1 MRERPTQ
8 TPTAGG
14 RKATLPRLDTS
25 HRYIDTVYQRK
36 PLSMTR
42 KITAAATVL
51 ALLATG
57 CSASTDSSAPGGT
70 LITGGTSTAT
80 PTPSST
86 TPAPATTTAGRTPT
100 VTEVTASPS
109 ATESPSAASTI
120 AVATPTPTVSLDPSP
135 LAGTGG
141 GPQQPSSVPTLN
153 SITDEDRGR
162 ALEAAKAIVAAYTS
176 GKPYKEWSEELY
188 PMVDPEVQNEYGP
201 KSRIDLLKGTVISAE
216 LVDDPT
222 LKVPGGDNP
231 YWLTVCVR
239 VEGSLSPAYYVRL
252 HRTAERPNKWK
263 ASHILEPQ
271 GYKLFAEKWL
281 KQHNK

>member
-1 MRERPTQ
+1 
-8 TPTAGG
+8 
-14 RKATLPRLDTS
+14 
-25 HRYIDTVYQRK
+25 
-36 PLSMTR
+36 MTR
-42 KITAAATVL
+42 KITAAAVALT
-51 ALLATG
+51 LLATG

-80 PTPSST
+80 PTPSPT
-86 TPAPATTTAGRTPT
+86 ATPAPTTTTAGRTPT

-109 ATESPSAASTI
+109 ATASTTAASTI
-120 AVATPTPTVSLDPSP
+120 AAPTPTVSIDPSP

>member
-1 MRERPTQ
+1 
-8 TPTAGG
+8 
-14 RKATLPRLDTS
+14 
-25 HRYIDTVYQRK
+25 
-36 PLSMTR
+36 MTR
-42 KITAAATVL
+42 KITAAAAVL

-80 PTPSST
+80 PTPTST

-100 VTEVTASPS
+100 VAEVTASPS
-109 ATESPSAASTI
+109 ATASTTAASTT
-120 AVATPTPTVSLDPSP
+120 AAPTPTVSLDPSP

-141 GPQQPSSVPTLN
+141 GPQQPSSEAILRT
-153 SITDEDRGR
+153 ITDEDRAR
-162 ALEAAKAIVAAYTS
+162 AVDAAKAIVTAYTS

-271 GYKLFAEKWL
+271 GYKLFVEKRL
-281 KQHNK
+281 KERNK

>member
-1 MRERPTQ
+1 
-8 TPTAGG
+8 
-14 RKATLPRLDTS
+14 
-25 HRYIDTVYQRK
+25 
-36 PLSMTR
+36 MTR
-42 KITAAATVL
+42 KITAAAAVL

-80 PTPSST
+80 STPTPSPT
-86 TPAPATTTAGRTPT
+86 ATPASATTTAGRTPT

-109 ATESPSAASTI
+109 AEASTT
-120 AVATPTPTVSLDPSP
+120 AAFTTAAATPTVSLDPSP

-188 PMVDPEVQNEYGP
+188 PMIDPKLQNQYGP
-201 KSRIDLLKGTVISAE
+201 NSRIDIFKGTVTNAE

-231 YWLTVCVR
+231 YWLTVCVK
-239 VEGSLSPAYYVRL
+239 VEGSISPAYYVRL
-252 HRTAERPNKWK
+252 HRTAERPDKWK

-271 GYKLFAEKWL
+271 GFNSFVKERMKE
-281 KQHNK
+281 QNK

>member
-1 MRERPTQ
+1 
-8 TPTAGG
+8 
-14 RKATLPRLDTS
+14 
-25 HRYIDTVYQRK
+25 
-36 PLSMTR
+36 MTR
-42 KITAAATVL
+42 KITAAAVALT
-51 ALLATG
+51 LLATG

-109 ATESPSAASTI
+109 AMESPSAASTI

-188 PMVDPEVQNEYGP
+188 PMIDPKLQNQYGLN
-201 KSRIDLLKGTVISAE
+201 SRIDVFKGTVTSAE

-231 YWLTVCVR
+231 YWLTVCVK
-239 VEGSLSPAYYVRL
+239 VEGSISPAYYVRL
-252 HRTAERPNKWK
+252 HRTAERPDKWK

-271 GYKLFAEKWL
+271 GFNSFVKERMKE
-281 KQHNK
+281 QNK

>member
-1 MRERPTQ
+1 
-8 TPTAGG
+8 
-14 RKATLPRLDTS
+14 
-25 HRYIDTVYQRK
+25 
-36 PLSMTR
+36 MTR
-42 KITAAATVL
+42 KITAAAAVL

-80 PTPSST
+80 STPTPTST

-109 ATESPSAASTI
+109 AEASTTAASTT
-120 AVATPTPTVSLDPSP
+120 AAPTPTVSLDPSP

-162 ALEAAKAIVAAYTS
+162 ALETAKAIVAAYTS

-231 YWLTVCVR
+231 YWLTVSVR

-271 GYKLFAEKWL
+271 GYKLFVEKRL
-281 KQHNK
+281 KEQNK

>member
-1 MRERPTQ
+1 
-8 TPTAGG
+8 
-14 RKATLPRLDTS
+14 
-25 HRYIDTVYQRK
+25 
-36 PLSMTR
+36 MTR
-42 KITAAATVL
+42 KITAAAAVL

-80 PTPSST
+80 STPTPSST

-100 VTEVTASPS
+100 VTEVPASPS
-109 ATESPSAASTI
+109 AEASTTAASTT
-120 AVATPTPTVSLDPSP
+120 AAATPTVSLDPSP

-201 KSRIDLLKGTVISAE
+201 KSRIDVFKGTVTSAE

-231 YWLTVCVR
+231 YWLTVCVK
-239 VEGSLSPAYYVRL
+239 VEGSISPAYYVRL

-271 GYKLFAEKWL
+271 GFNSFVKERMKER
-281 KQHNK
+281 NK

>member
-1 MRERPTQ
+1 
-8 TPTAGG
+8 
-14 RKATLPRLDTS
+14 
-25 HRYIDTVYQRK
+25 
-36 PLSMTR
+36 MTR
-42 KITAAATVL
+42 KITAAAAVL

-57 CSASTDSSAPGGT
+57 CSASTDSSAPGGA
-70 LITGGTSTAT
+70 LITGGTSTT
-80 PTPSST
+80 TPSPT
-86 TPAPATTTAGRTPT
+86 ATPAPATTTAGRTPT

-109 ATESPSAASTI
+109 ATASTTAASTI
-120 AVATPTPTVSLDPSP
+120 AAPTPTVSLDPSP

-162 ALEAAKAIVAAYTS
+162 AIEAAKAIVAAYTS

-201 KSRIDLLKGTVISAE
+201 KSRIDVFKGTVTSAE

-231 YWLTVCVR
+231 YWLTVCVK
-239 VEGSLSPAYYVRL
+239 VEGSISPAYYVRL

-271 GYKLFAEKWL
+271 GFNSFVKERMKER
-281 KQHNK
+281 NK

>member
-1 MRERPTQ
+1 
-8 TPTAGG
+8 
-14 RKATLPRLDTS
+14 
-25 HRYIDTVYQRK
+25 
-36 PLSMTR
+36 MTR
-42 KITAAATVL
+42 KITAAAAVL

-80 PTPSST
+80 STPTPSPTT

-109 ATESPSAASTI
+109 ATESTTAASTT
-120 AVATPTPTVSLDPSP
+120 AAATPTVSLDPSP

-141 GPQQPSSVPTLN
+141 GPQQPSSVPTLS
-153 SITDEDRGR
+153 SITNADYNR
-162 ALEAAKAIVAAYTS
+162 AMDTAKAIVTAYTS

-231 YWLTVCVR
+231 YWLTVSVR

>member
-1 MRERPTQ
+1 
-8 TPTAGG
+8 
-14 RKATLPRLDTS
+14 
-25 HRYIDTVYQRK
+25 
-36 PLSMTR
+36 MTR
-42 KITAAATVL
+42 KITAAAAVL

-70 LITGGTSTAT
+70 LITGGTSTAPST
-80 PTPSST
+80 PTPTST

-109 ATESPSAASTI
+109 ATESTTVASTT
-120 AVATPTPTVSLDPSP
+120 AAPTPTVSLDPSP

-201 KSRIDLLKGTVISAE
+201 KSRIDVFKGTVTSAE

-231 YWLTVCVR
+231 YWLTVCVK
-239 VEGSLSPAYYVRL
+239 VEGSISPAYYVRL

>member
-1 MRERPTQ
+1 
-8 TPTAGG
+8 
-14 RKATLPRLDTS
+14 
-25 HRYIDTVYQRK
+25 
-36 PLSMTR
+36 MTR
-42 KITAAATVL
+42 KITATAAVL

-80 PTPSST
+80 STPTPSPTT
-86 TPAPATTTAGRTPT
+86 TPASATTTAGRTPT
-100 VTEVTASPS
+100 VAEVTASPS
-109 ATESPSAASTI
+109 AEASTTAASTI

-162 ALEAAKAIVAAYTS
+162 ALESAKAIVAAYTS

-188 PMVDPEVQNEYGP
+188 PMIDPKLQNQYGP
-201 KSRIDLLKGTVISAE
+201 NSRIDIFKGTVTNAE

-231 YWLTVCVR
+231 YWLTVCVK
-239 VEGSLSPAYYVRL
+239 VEGSISPAYYVRL
-252 HRTAERPNKWK
+252 HRTAERPDKWK

-271 GYKLFAEKWL
+271 GFNSFVKERL
-281 KQHNK
+281 KEQNK

>member
-1 MRERPTQ
+1 
-8 TPTAGG
+8 
-14 RKATLPRLDTS
+14 
-25 HRYIDTVYQRK
+25 
-36 PLSMTR
+36 MTR
-42 KITAAATVL
+42 KITAAAAVL

-80 PTPSST
+80 STPTPSPT

-109 ATESPSAASTI
+109 AEASTTAASTT
-120 AVATPTPTVSLDPSP
+120 AAATPTVSLDPSP

-141 GPQQPSSVPTLN
+141 GPQQPSSEAILRT
-153 SITDEDRGR
+153 ITDEDRAR
-162 ALEAAKAIVAAYTS
+162 AVDAAKAIVTAYTS

-188 PMVDPEVQNEYGP
+188 PMVDPKVQNEYGP

-231 YWLTVCVR
+231 YWLTVCVK
-239 VEGSLSPAYYVRL
+239 VEGSISPAYYVRL
-252 HRTAERPNKWK
+252 HRTAERPDKWK

-271 GYKLFAEKWL
+271 GFNSFVKERIKE
-281 KQHNK
+281 QNK

>member
-1 MRERPTQ
+1 
-8 TPTAGG
+8 
-14 RKATLPRLDTS
+14 
-25 HRYIDTVYQRK
+25 
-36 PLSMTR
+36 MTR
-42 KITAAATVL
+42 KITAAAAVL

-57 CSASTDSSAPGGT
+57 CSASTDSSASGGT

-80 PTPSST
+80 STPTPTST

-109 ATESPSAASTI
+109 AEASTTAASTT
-120 AVATPTPTVSLDPSP
+120 AAATPTVSLDPSP

-188 PMVDPEVQNEYGP
+188 PMIDPKLQNHYGP
-201 KSRIDLLKGTVISAE
+201 NSRIDVFKGTVTSAE

-231 YWLTVCVR
+231 YWLTV
-239 VEGSLSPAYYVRL
+239 
-252 HRTAERPNKWK
+252 
-263 ASHILEPQ
+263 
-271 GYKLFAEKWL
+271 
-281 KQHNK
+281 

>member
-1 MRERPTQ
+1 
-8 TPTAGG
+8 
-14 RKATLPRLDTS
+14 
-25 HRYIDTVYQRK
+25 
-36 PLSMTR
+36 MTR
-42 KITAAATVL
+42 KITAAAAVL

-70 LITGGTSTAT
+70 LITGGPSTAT
-80 PTPSST
+80 PTPSSTT

-100 VTEVTASPS
+100 VTEETASPS
-109 ATESPSAASTI
+109 ATASTTAASTI
-120 AVATPTPTVSLDPSP
+120 AAATPTPTVSLDPSP

-231 YWLTVCVR
+231 YWLTACVK
-239 VEGSLSPAYYVRL
+239 VEGSISPAYYVRL

-263 ASHILEPQ
+263 ASHILESQ
-271 GYKLFAEKWL
+271 GFNSFVKERMKEQG
-281 KQHNK
+281 K

>member
-1 MRERPTQ
+1 
-8 TPTAGG
+8 
-14 RKATLPRLDTS
+14 
-25 HRYIDTVYQRK
+25 
-36 PLSMTR
+36 MTR
-42 KITAAATVL
+42 KITAAAVALT
-51 ALLATG
+51 LLATG

-109 ATESPSAASTI
+109 ATASTTAASTI
-120 AVATPTPTVSLDPSP
+120 VTATPTVSLDPSP
-135 LAGTGG
+135 LTGTGG

-153 SITDEDRGR
+153 SITNADSNR
-162 ALEAAKAIVAAYTS
+162 AMDTAKAIVTAYTS

-188 PMVDPEVQNEYGP
+188 PMVDPEVQKEYGP
-201 KSRIDLLKGTVISAE
+201 NSRLDQLRGTVTSAQ

-231 YWLTVCVR
+231 YWITVR
-239 VEGSLSPAYYVRL
+239 VNVMGGTTPAYYVRL
-252 HRTAERPNKWK
+252 HRTAERPDKWK

-271 GYKLFAEKWL
+271 GFNSFVKERMKD
-281 KQHNK
+281 K

>member
-1 MRERPTQ
+1 
-8 TPTAGG
+8 
-14 RKATLPRLDTS
+14 
-25 HRYIDTVYQRK
+25 
-36 PLSMTR
+36 MTR
-42 KITAAATVL
+42 KITAAAAVL
-51 ALLATG
+51 ALLTTG

-70 LITGGTSTAT
+70 LITGGTSTATST

-109 ATESPSAASTI
+109 ATESATAASTTA
-120 AVATPTPTVSLDPSP
+120 AVTPTVSLDPSP

-162 ALEAAKAIVAAYTS
+162 ALETAKAIVAAYTS

-201 KSRIDLLKGTVISAE
+201 KSRIDVFKGTVTSAE

-231 YWLTVCVR
+231 YWLTVCVK
-239 VEGSLSPAYYVRL
+239 VEGSISPAYYVRL

-271 GYKLFAEKWL
+271 GFNSFVKERMKER
-281 KQHNK
+281 NK

>member
-1 MRERPTQ
+1 
-8 TPTAGG
+8 
-14 RKATLPRLDTS
+14 
-25 HRYIDTVYQRK
+25 
-36 PLSMTR
+36 MTR
-42 KITAAATVL
+42 KITAAAAVL

-70 LITGGTSTAT
+70 LITGGTSTATST

-109 ATESPSAASTI
+109 ATESTTVASTT
-120 AVATPTPTVSLDPSP
+120 AAPTPTVSLDPSP

-231 YWLTVCVR
+231 YWLTVSVR

-271 GYKLFAEKWL
+271 GYKLFVEKRL
-281 KQHNK
+281 KERNK

>member
-1 MRERPTQ
+1 
-8 TPTAGG
+8 
-14 RKATLPRLDTS
+14 
-25 HRYIDTVYQRK
+25 
-36 PLSMTR
+36 MTR
-42 KITAAATVL
+42 KITAAAAVL

-80 PTPSST
+80 PTPSPTT

-109 ATESPSAASTI
+109 ATASTT
-120 AVATPTPTVSLDPSP
+120 AAPTPTVSLDPSP

-141 GPQQPSSVPTLN
+141 GPQQPSSEAILRT
-153 SITDEDRGR
+153 ITDEDRAR
-162 ALEAAKAIVAAYTS
+162 AVDAAKAIVTAYTS

-188 PMVDPEVQNEYGP
+188 PMVDPEVQKEYGP
-201 KSRIDLLKGTVISAE
+201 NSRLDQLRGTVTSAQ
-216 LVDDPT
+216 LADDPT

-231 YWLTVCVR
+231 YWITVR
-239 VEGSLSPAYYVRL
+239 VNVMGGTTPAYYVRL
-252 HRTAERPNKWK
+252 HRTAEQPDTWK

-271 GYKLFAEKWL
+271 GFNSFVKERMKE
-281 KQHNK
+281 QNK

>member
-1 MRERPTQ
+1 
-8 TPTAGG
+8 
-14 RKATLPRLDTS
+14 
-25 HRYIDTVYQRK
+25 
-36 PLSMTR
+36 MTR
-42 KITAAATVL
+42 KITAAAAVL

-109 ATESPSAASTI
+109 ATASTTAASTI
-120 AVATPTPTVSLDPSP
+120 AAATPTVSLDPSP

-231 YWLTVCVR
+231 YWLTVCVK
-239 VEGSLSPAYYVRL
+239 VEGSISPAYYVRL

-271 GYKLFAEKWL
+271 GYKLFVEKRM
-281 KQHNK
+281 KEQNK

>member
-1 MRERPTQ
+1 
-8 TPTAGG
+8 
-14 RKATLPRLDTS
+14 
-25 HRYIDTVYQRK
+25 
-36 PLSMTR
+36 MTR
-42 KITAAATVL
+42 KITATAAAL

-70 LITGGTSTAT
+70 LITSGTSTA
-80 PTPSST
+80 SST

-109 ATESPSAASTI
+109 ATESTTAASTT
-120 AVATPTPTVSLDPSP
+120 AAATPTPTVSLDPSP

-162 ALEAAKAIVAAYTS
+162 ALETAKAIVTAYTS

-188 PMVDPEVQNEYGP
+188 PMIDPKLQNQYGP
-201 KSRIDLLKGTVISAE
+201 NSRIDVFKGTVTSAE

-231 YWLTVCVR
+231 YWLTVCVK
-239 VEGSLSPAYYVRL
+239 VEGSISPAYYVRL
-252 HRTAERPNKWK
+252 HRTAERPDKWK

-271 GYKLFAEKWL
+271 GFNSFVKEQMKE
-281 KQHNK
+281 QNK

>member
-1 MRERPTQ
+1 
-8 TPTAGG
+8 
-14 RKATLPRLDTS
+14 
-25 HRYIDTVYQRK
+25 
-36 PLSMTR
+36 MTR
-42 KITAAATVL
+42 KITAAAAVL

-57 CSASTDSSAPGGT
+57 CSASTDSSAPSGT

-80 PTPSST
+80 STPTPSPTT

-109 ATESPSAASTI
+109 ATASTTAASTI
-120 AVATPTPTVSLDPSP
+120 AAATPTVSLDPSP

-271 GYKLFAEKWL
+271 GYKLFAEKRL
-281 KQHNK
+281 KEQNK

>member
-1 MRERPTQ
+1 
-8 TPTAGG
+8 
-14 RKATLPRLDTS
+14 
-25 HRYIDTVYQRK
+25 
-36 PLSMTR
+36 MTR
-42 KITAAATVL
+42 KITAAAAVL

-80 PTPSST
+80 STPTPSPTT
-86 TPAPATTTAGRTPT
+86 TPTPATTTAGRTPT

-109 ATESPSAASTI
+109 ATASTTAASTI
-120 AVATPTPTVSLDPSP
+120 AAATPTPTVSLDSSP

-162 ALEAAKAIVAAYTS
+162 AIEAAKAIVAAYTS

-231 YWLTVCVR
+231 YWLTVCVK
-239 VEGSLSPAYYVRL
+239 VEGSISPAYYVRL
-252 HRTAERPNKWK
+252 HRTAERPDKWK

-271 GYKLFAEKWL
+271 GYKLFAEKRL
-281 KQHNK
+281 KEQNK

>member
-1 MRERPTQ
+1 
-8 TPTAGG
+8 
-14 RKATLPRLDTS
+14 
-25 HRYIDTVYQRK
+25 
-36 PLSMTR
+36 MTR
-42 KITAAATVL
+42 KITATAAAL
-51 ALLATG
+51 ALLASG

-70 LITGGTSTAT
+70 LITGGASTATST
-80 PTPSST
+80 PTPSPT
-86 TPAPATTTAGRTPT
+86 TTPATTTAGRTPT

-109 ATESPSAASTI
+109 AEASTTAASTT
-120 AVATPTPTVSLDPSP
+120 AAATPTVSLDPSP

-162 ALEAAKAIVAAYTS
+162 ALESAKAIVAAYTS

-188 PMVDPEVQNEYGP
+188 PMIDPKLQNQYGP
-201 KSRIDLLKGTVISAE
+201 NSRIDLLKGTVISAE

-231 YWLTVCVR
+231 YWLTVCVK
-239 VEGSLSPAYYVRL
+239 VEGSISPAYYVRL
-252 HRTAERPNKWK
+252 HRTAERPDKWK

-271 GYKLFAEKWL
+271 GFNSFVKERL
-281 KQHNK
+281 KEQNK

>member
-1 MRERPTQ
+1 
-8 TPTAGG
+8 
-14 RKATLPRLDTS
+14 
-25 HRYIDTVYQRK
+25 
-36 PLSMTR
+36 MTR
-42 KITAAATVL
+42 KITATAAVL

-80 PTPSST
+80 STPTPSPT
-86 TPAPATTTAGRTPT
+86 TPATATTTAGRTPT
-100 VTEVTASPS
+100 VAEVTASPS
-109 ATESPSAASTI
+109 AEASTTAASTT
-120 AVATPTPTVSLDPSP
+120 AAATPTPTVSLDPSP

-162 ALEAAKAIVAAYTS
+162 ALDEDRGRALEAAKAIVAAYTS

-188 PMVDPEVQNEYGP
+188 PMIDPKLQNQYGP
-201 KSRIDLLKGTVISAE
+201 NSRIDIFKGTVTNAE

-231 YWLTVCVR
+231 YWLTVCVK
-239 VEGSLSPAYYVRL
+239 VEGSISPAYYVRL
-252 HRTAERPNKWK
+252 HRTAERPDKWK

-271 GYKLFAEKWL
+271 GFNSFVKERL
-281 KQHNK
+281 KE

>member
-1 MRERPTQ
+1 
-8 TPTAGG
+8 
-14 RKATLPRLDTS
+14 
-25 HRYIDTVYQRK
+25 
-36 PLSMTR
+36 MTR
-42 KITAAATVL
+42 KITAAAAVL

-80 PTPSST
+80 PTPSPT

-109 ATESPSAASTI
+109 ATASTTAAS
-120 AVATPTPTVSLDPSP
+120 TPTPTVSLDPSP
-135 LAGTGG
+135 LAGAGG
-141 GPQQPSSVPTLN
+141 GPQQPSSVPTLA

-188 PMVDPEVQNEYGP
+188 PMIDPKLQNQYGP
-201 KSRIDLLKGTVISAE
+201 NSRVDVFKGTVTSAE

-231 YWLTVCVR
+231 YWLTVCVK
-239 VEGSLSPAYYVRL
+239 VEGSISPAYYVRL
-252 HRTAERPNKWK
+252 HRTAERPDKWK

-271 GYKLFAEKWL
+271 GFNSFVKERMKE
-281 KQHNK
+281 QNK

>member
-1 MRERPTQ
+1 
-8 TPTAGG
+8 
-14 RKATLPRLDTS
+14 
-25 HRYIDTVYQRK
+25 
-36 PLSMTR
+36 MTR
-42 KITAAATVL
+42 KITAAAAVL

-80 PTPSST
+80 STPSPT
-86 TPAPATTTAGRTPT
+86 ATPAPTTTTAGRTPT

-109 ATESPSAASTI
+109 VTASTTTASTI
-120 AVATPTPTVSLDPSP
+120 AAVTPTPTVSLDPSP
-135 LAGTGG
+135 LTGTGG
-141 GPQQPSSVPTLN
+141 GPQQPSSEAILRT
-153 SITDEDRGR
+153 ITDEDRAR
-162 ALEAAKAIVAAYTS
+162 AVDAAKAIVTAYTS

-188 PMVDPEVQNEYGP
+188 PMVDPKVQNEYGP

-231 YWLTVCVR
+231 YWLTVCVK
-239 VEGSLSPAYYVRL
+239 VEGSISPAYYVRL
-252 HRTAERPNKWK
+252 HRTAERPDKWK

-271 GYKLFAEKWL
+271 GFNSFVKERMKE
-281 KQHNK
+281 QNK

>member
-1 MRERPTQ
+1 
-8 TPTAGG
+8 
-14 RKATLPRLDTS
+14 
-25 HRYIDTVYQRK
+25 
-36 PLSMTR
+36 MTR
-42 KITAAATVL
+42 KITAAAAVL

-80 PTPSST
+80 STPTPSPT
-86 TPAPATTTAGRTPT
+86 TTTPATTTAGRTPT

-109 ATESPSAASTI
+109 ATASTTAASTI
-120 AVATPTPTVSLDPSP
+120 AAPTPTVSIDPSP

>member
-1 MRERPTQ
+1 
-8 TPTAGG
+8 
-14 RKATLPRLDTS
+14 
-25 HRYIDTVYQRK
+25 
-36 PLSMTR
+36 MTR
-42 KITAAATVL
+42 KITAAAAVL

-80 PTPSST
+80 S
-86 TPAPATTTAGRTPT
+86 TPT

-109 ATESPSAASTI
+109 AEASTTAASTT
-120 AVATPTPTVSLDPSP
+120 AAATPTVSLDPSP

-188 PMVDPEVQNEYGP
+188 PMIDPKLQNHYGP
-201 KSRIDLLKGTVISAE
+201 NSRIDVFKGTVTSAE

-222 LKVPGGDNP
+222 LKVSGGDNP
-231 YWLTVCVR
+231 YWLTVCVK
-239 VEGSLSPAYYVRL
+239 VEGSISPAYYVRL
-252 HRTAERPNKWK
+252 HRTAERPDKWK

-271 GYKLFAEKWL
+271 GFNSFVKERMKE
-281 KQHNK
+281 QNK

>member
-1 MRERPTQ
+1 
-8 TPTAGG
+8 
-14 RKATLPRLDTS
+14 
-25 HRYIDTVYQRK
+25 
-36 PLSMTR
+36 MTR

-80 PTPSST
+80 STPTPSST

-109 ATESPSAASTI
+109 ATESATAAS
-120 AVATPTPTVSLDPSP
+120 ATATPTVSLDPSP

-231 YWLTVCVR
+231 YWLTVSVR

-271 GYKLFAEKWL
+271 GFNSFVKERMKE
-281 KQHNK
+281 QNK

>member
-1 MRERPTQ
+1 
-8 TPTAGG
+8 
-14 RKATLPRLDTS
+14 
-25 HRYIDTVYQRK
+25 
-36 PLSMTR
+36 MTR
-42 KITAAATVL
+42 KITATAAVL

-80 PTPSST
+80 STPTPSST

-100 VTEVTASPS
+100 VAEVTASPS
-109 ATESPSAASTI
+109 AEASTT
-120 AVATPTPTVSLDPSP
+120 AAPTPTVSLDPSP

-231 YWLTVCVR
+231 YWLTVSVR

-281 KQHNK
+281 KQYNK

>member
-1 MRERPTQ
+1 
-8 TPTAGG
+8 
-14 RKATLPRLDTS
+14 
-25 HRYIDTVYQRK
+25 
-36 PLSMTR
+36 MTR
-42 KITAAATVL
+42 KITATAAAL

-70 LITGGTSTAT
+70 LITSGTSTATST

-86 TPAPATTTAGRTPT
+86 PPAPATTTA
-100 VTEVTASPS
+100 
-109 ATESPSAASTI
+109 ASTI
-120 AVATPTPTVSLDPSP
+120 AAATPTPTVSLDPSP

-162 ALEAAKAIVAAYTS
+162 ALETAKAIVTAYTS

-188 PMVDPEVQNEYGP
+188 PMIDPKLQNQYGP
-201 KSRIDLLKGTVISAE
+201 NSRIDIFKGTVTNAE

-231 YWLTVCVR
+231 YWLTVCVK
-239 VEGSLSPAYYVRL
+239 VEGSISPAYYVRL
-252 HRTAERPNKWK
+252 HRTAERPDKWK

-271 GYKLFAEKWL
+271 GFNSFVKERL
-281 KQHNK
+281 KEQNK